1 MANRIEGV
9 TEKLEKAAMHEFLEK
24 GYNGASLRTISENA
38 GTTPRSIYT
47 RYNDK
52 EGLFAA
58 LVQDTADGIREM
70 FERCMQRYH
79 EKPVE
84 LQKNLF
90 HDEQFDREYEGYIHS
105 ILDYIYSHWDECSLL
120 VCHCE
125 DTRFSGFLDELV
137 SLDEKYT
144 LLYIECT
151 GNDVLASGRAKPQ
164 LIHLLCSSF
173 IHGFFEIVRHNM
185 KRKDAAE
192 FVSQLQ
198 DFYTCGWDHL
208 FHP

>member
-70 FERCMQRYH
+70 FERCMQRYCR
-79 EKPVE
+79 VA
-84 LQKNLF
+84 N
-90 HDEQFDREYEGYIHS
+90 
-105 ILDYIYSHWDECSLL
+105 
-120 VCHCE
+120 
-125 DTRFSGFLDELV
+125 
-137 SLDEKYT
+137 
-144 LLYIECT
+144 
-151 GNDVLASGRAKPQ
+151 
-164 LIHLLCSSF
+164 
-173 IHGFFEIVRHNM
+173 
-185 KRKDAAE
+185 
-192 FVSQLQ
+192 
-198 DFYTCGWDHL
+198 
-208 FHP
+208 

>member
-125 DTRFSGFLDELV
+125 DTRFSDFLDELV

-198 DFYTCGWDHL
+198 DFYACGWDRL
-208 FHP
+208 FNP